1 MRFLINIALKNMFRN
16 KLRTAVSILAIAFAV
31 MVIVFARGLIDGM
44 VESSYSLYIN
54 YDTGHIKIIDEEYNQ
69 KEKLLSLAYTVNGI
83 GEKSLSEMRQ
93 DLENI
98 SAIEMA
104 VPRIK
109 FGAAVST
116 EEELVQML
124 GWGVVGE
131 KELQFTNID
140 REIQEGRMVEDG
152 KREVVMGSVLL
163 DKINKKVGE
172 KVTMVYNTAFQSFKG
187 ATFEIVGK
195 IESSLPLLNEDVVF
209 MPFDTAQHL
218 LYLDGASTELLL
230 LTENRDRVE
239 EIMPAVKNYLQN
251 NNNSRYI
258 AESWREGNSFIQLLE
273 VSKKIYGFIY
283 VFLVLLAS
291 IVVINTMVMIVKER
305 TQEIGM
311 MSALGLKAKDIL
323 VLFLLEGSAMAVIGS
338 FLGSAAGG
346 LINYILADIGFD
358 YSAAFADIDVLMNP
372 IIYPTFKIEHMI
384 FAFFLG
390 IFVTTLTSVF
400 PARRASRLEPTE
412 ALREI

>member
-1 MRFLINIALKNMFRN
+1 
-16 KLRTAVSILAIAFAV
+16 AVSILAIAFAV
-31 MVIVFARGLIDGM
+31 MIIVFARGLIDGM

-54 YDTGHIKIIDEEYNQ
+54 YDTGHIKIIDKEYRQ
-69 KEKLLSLAYTVNGI
+69 KEKLLSLAYTVDGI
-83 GEKSLSEMRQ
+83 GKKSLSEMQQ
-93 DLENI
+93 DLMNI
-98 SAIEMA
+98 SGIEK
-104 VPRIK
+104 VIPRIK
-109 FGAAVST
+109 FGSAVST

-131 KELQFTNID
+131 KELQFTNIG
-140 REIQEGRMVEDG
+140 RELTEGRMVKDG

-163 DKINKKVGE
+163 DKINKNVGE
-172 KVTMVYNTAFQSFKG
+172 KVTMVYSTAFQSFKG

-218 LYLDGASTELLL
+218 LYLDGSATELLL
-230 LTENRDRVE
+230 ITENRDKVE
-239 EIMPAVKNYLQN
+239 EIMPEVENYLKV

-258 AESWREGNSFIQLLE
+258 AENWREGNSFIQLLE

-311 MSALGLKAKDIL
+311 MSALGLKSRDIL
-323 VLFLLEGSAMAVIGS
+323 ILFILEGASMAVIGS
-338 FLGSAAGG
+338 FIGSAAGG
-346 LINYILADIGFD
+346 IINYILSDIGFD

-372 IIYPTFKIEHMI
+372 VIYPTFKIEHMI
-384 FAFFLG
+384 FAFLLG
-390 IFVTTLTSVF
+390 VFITTLTSII
-400 PARRASRLEPTE
+400 PARRASKLEPTQ